1 MRNLFIIICILTG
14 LSASA
19 QSDVIINTVTLCIAE
34 GRYNDAEKYLDSL
47 LIDNPNSID
56 AMMMKGNVLLNYSIM
71 QTPPLNAIT
80 LDDETIYSQDLASLK
95 NPTVLIPKDQVP
107 KIEQLWKRCLDLDSG
122 RLDIREGLCTLYGM
136 ADMKKEL
143 LDYMPLMAKYS
154 KEKGNDFVYALMQY
168 AQLLSDRGDHEGSYE
183 VYKKIAVL
191 YPAMPSVWCQLATA
205 HSTNGDLINARI
217 YADRSFEVKAPDMA
231 ACGDALDIYSAVGDY
246 TKALSVMKTVA
257 GEDSSFIVYPFY
269 DGIYRYAHHD
279 STWRMRILDYV
290 KQFPIAP
297 DSDILY
303 TASKYML
310 ATEFKGDYNDF
321 TQLLTFSN
329 SDFYTGLLTDKAM
342 HDYKDSILPYLASAE
357 LMVLGHNYTKANT
370 IYEKLEKK
378 KMDTVVKMEYQLQY
392 AYSLYCAG
400 QYAKAANKFIEL
412 HKIADP
418 AIAAMTYYFM
428 GRCYLKLGERDKA
441 ISYLQAVLNS
451 NDESKY
457 TYLTKLQLEKL
468 APKK

>member
-1 MRNLFIIICILTG
+1 MKKLLVFILLLSG

-19 QSDVIINTVTLCIAE
+19 QSDVIINTVTLDIAE

-47 LIDNPNSID
+47 IKDNPNSID

-71 QTPPLNAIT
+71 QTPPLNIIT
-80 LDDETIYSQDLASLK
+80 PDDETIYSQELASLK
-95 NPTVLIPKDQVP
+95 NPIVLIPKDQVA
-107 KIEQLWKRCLDLDSG
+107 KIEALWKRCLELDSA

-143 LDYMPLMAKYS
+143 LDYLPVIAKYG

-168 AQLLSDRGDHEGSYE
+168 AELLSERGDKEGSYE
-183 VYKKIAVL
+183 AYKKIASL

-205 HSTNGDLINARI
+205 HSANGDLANARI
-217 YADRSFEVKAPDMA
+217 YADKSFEVRSPDMA
-231 ACGDALDIYSAVGDY
+231 ACGDALDIYSVLGDY
-246 TKALSVMKTVA
+246 AKALSVMKTA
-257 GEDSSFIVYPFY
+257 SHDSSFIVYPFY

-279 STWRMRILDYV
+279 STWKKRLLDYV
-290 KQFPIAP
+290 KQFPVAP
-297 DSDILY
+297 DSDVLY

-310 ATEFKGDYNDF
+310 ASEFKDDYNDF
-321 TQLLTFSN
+321 THLLTFSN

-342 HDYKDSILPYLASAE
+342 HEYKDSLLPYLASAE
-357 LMVLGHNYTKANT
+357 LLVLSHNYPKANT
-370 IYEKLEKK
+370 IYAQLEKK

-392 AYSLYCAG
+392 AYSLYCGG
-400 QYAKAANKFIEL
+400 QYVRAINKFIEL

-418 AIAAMTYYFM
+418 GIAAMTYYFM

-441 ISYLQAVLNS
+441 ISYLQAVVS
-451 NDESKY
+451 GNDESKY
-457 TYLTKLQLEKL
+457 TFLAKLQLEKL
-468 APKK
+468 PARK